1 MGELEPLSGMDYAV
15 VIDSIRDQRLDYVEM
30 LADTRK
36 KMNDTLI
43 DLLLTSPEMLTSRN
57 AVLVFEEYL
66 KVKDEIVAVLNNLD
80 IVEDKATAL
89 MSSED

>member
-1 MGELEPLSGMDYAV
+1 
-15 VIDSIRDQRLDYVEM
+15 M
-30 LADTRK
+30 LADSRK
-36 KMNDTLI
+36 KLNNTLI
-43 DLLLTSPEMLTSRN
+43 DLLLTSPEMLTSSN
-57 AVLVFEEYL
+57 AALDFEEYL